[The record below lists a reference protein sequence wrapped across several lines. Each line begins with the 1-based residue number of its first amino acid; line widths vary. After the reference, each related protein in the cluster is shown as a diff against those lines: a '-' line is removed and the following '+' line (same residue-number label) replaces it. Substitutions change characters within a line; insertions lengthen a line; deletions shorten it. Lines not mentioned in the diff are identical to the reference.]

1 MQEMIMIFLNDFS
14 VLPQTEMFYK
24 VKKNVM
30 FVPNFTVSPIRPQ
43 LDRYG
48 PLDNLVRR
56 KFPRLKNYSNCCTS
70 MHSNTWRND

>member
-1 MQEMIMIFLNDFS
+1 MYLYPVCKKKYICVLNFALMQEMIMIFLNDFS

-48 PLDNLVRR
+48 PLDNLV
-56 KFPRLKNYSNCCTS
+56 S
-70 MHSNTWRND
+70 